1 MSNQNPK
8 KPLSRRDFLK
18 LGGGVIG
25 LIGAG
30 GLARKAL
37 LQPVDVVQAAPP
49 KASLGRANQGVLQQ
63 TTDDF
68 DLHLA
73 ASDGWVHLPPDQP
86 VAPYHPDDYAPPGLT
101 TYIFGYRNVT
111 GFTQDMVHYQKEK
124 VQLTSPVFAI
134 AEDQEFKLKLTNLG
148 LQVRPDLIDA
158 HTVHFHGF
166 RNAIP
171 IFDGE
176 PHSSVGVP
184 IIRDL
189 TYFYKPHHPG
199 TYMYH
204 CHFEETEHV
213 HMGMV
218 GICYVTPKLN
228 TELPGRKFAYNDYDT
243 EYDREFVL
251 TLNEVW
257 ALAHWC
263 DSHVQLPEWSDYR
276 ADFHLINGRT
286 YPDTLLPNSGPNA
299 ISGQDFDPATGDL
312 IFPGNEDLRYQPV
325 SSLITAEPGE
335 RVLLRIANLGFS
347 QQFLRATGI
356 KMHVVGKDAT
366 PLIKR
371 RPVDGQ
377 TIGDLIADI
386 SYWTDTV
393 DIAPGESRDVIFV
406 APDTPGEYM
415 FYNRNLR
422 HQSNGGHAGRG
433 GMMTKIVVHPT
444 GTLTPQTKP
453 NEWCTPSGW
462 MPTL

>member
-1 MSNQNPK
+1 MNNPQRN

-18 LGGGVIG
+18 LGGGMLG
-25 LIGAG
+25 LLGAG

-37 LQPVDVVQAAPP
+37 LQPVEVVQAARSPLP
-49 KASLGRANQGVLQQ
+49 LGRVEQGVLQQ
-63 TTDDF
+63 TVDDF
-68 DLHLA
+68 DLHLI
-73 ASDGWVHLPPDQP
+73 ASDGWIHLPPDKVVP
-86 VAPYHPDDYAPPGLT
+86 PYHPDDYAPAGLT
-101 TYIFGYRNVT
+101 TYIFGYRNVN
-111 GFTQDMVHYQKEK
+111 GFTEDMVHSQKMK
-124 VQLTSPVFAI
+124 VQLTAPVFSI
-134 AEDQEFKLKLTNLG
+134 AQEHDFKLKLTNLG
-148 LQVRPDLIDA
+148 LQMRPDLVDA

-189 TYFYKPHHPG
+189 TYFYRPHHPG

-218 GICYVTPKLN
+218 GICYVIPKLSE
-228 TELPGRKFAYNDYDT
+228 ELPGRKFAYNDYDT

-263 DSHVQLPEWSDYR
+263 DSHIQLPEWSDYK
-276 ADFHLINGRT
+276 ADFHLINGRA
-286 YPDTLLPNSGPNA
+286 YPHTLLPNAGTDA
-299 ISGQDFDPATGDL
+299 IHGLNNDPVTGDL
-312 IFPGNEDLRYQPV
+312 IFPDHPELRYQPV
-325 SSLITAEPGE
+325 SSLITCEPGE

-347 QQFLRATGI
+347 QQFLKTTGVR
-356 KMHVVGKDAT
+356 MRVVGKDAT

-371 RPVDGQ
+371 RPVAGQ
-377 TIGDLIADI
+377 TVGDLIADI
-386 SYWTDTV
+386 SYYTDTV

-406 APDTPGEYM
+406 APNTPGEYM
-415 FYNRNLR
+415 LYNRNLR

-433 GMMTKIVVHPT
+433 GMMTKIVVFPS
-444 GTLTPQTKP
+444 GTLTAQNQP

-462 MPTL
+462 MPAL